1 MFRSVPAWKEPLR
14 QDCDGSHPARVD
26 RLLIRTAAGQAGI
39 GDHDGHIG
47 RSAPHLTA
55 RASAIW
61 GHTVATD
68 TNPDRST
75 RPAPTDS
82 QRDIRA
88 MAGDRVVVSRLRW
101 HSDPEGWSRA
111 FTGVV
116 QERLGHS
123 AMGSRSEPHLTRD
136 RVSVPSS
143 KVSMS
148 CTGVLDSGS
157 VATLAAVGGCQ
168 PTKISAVQP
177 TPAS

>member
-1 MFRSVPAWKEPLR
+1 MPAWKEPLR

-55 RASAIW
+55 RASAIS
-61 GHTVATD
+61 GHTVATN

-88 MAGDRVVVSRLRW
+88 MTEACQSGRSPQPILGSTNGRFARPGPSLEDTLRLPGVPASGGLADLRTNAVVTASRTCGRLDRVIPIES
-101 HSDPEGWSRA
+101 
-111 FTGVV
+111 
-116 QERLGHS
+116 QQ
-123 AMGSRSEPHLTRD
+123 M
-136 RVSVPSS
+136 SS
-143 KVSMS
+143 SHARGES
-148 CTGVLDSGS
+148 
-157 VATLAAVGGCQ
+157 
-168 PTKISAVQP
+168 
-177 TPAS
+177 